1 MERLIADANR
11 VKEANGEMADLSI
24 DSFADVTEA
33 IHIIQTEM
41 GITGTTAKEAE
52 TTITGSLNMVKASW
66 ENLLV
71 GLADKNANI
80 EELIN
85 NLVDSVSTF
94 AGNLLPVVEQAL
106 LGVGTLIETLLPQIV
121 DRIPTIVNE
130 VLPKLLNSGVQIVT
144 TLINGIQ
151 QNLPQIMQSAIMII
165 QTLLEAF
172 ISLLPQITQMGVDIL
187 VQLTSGLA
195 QMLPTLIPIAI
206 DAIITIVETLIDNID
221 LIVDTRN

>member
-52 TTITGSLNMVKASW
+52 TTITGSLNMVKSSW

-71 GLADKNANI
+71 GMADKNANMA
-80 EELIN
+80 ELIN
-85 NLVDSVSTF
+85 QLVESVSTF

-121 DRIPTIVNE
+121 DRIPIIINE
-130 VLPKLLNSGVQIVT
+130 VLPKLLNSGIQIVT
-144 TLINGIQ
+144 TLTNGII
-151 QNLPQIMQSAIMII
+151 QNLGQLTQTAIQIII
-165 QTLLEAF
+165 QF
-172 ISLLPQITQMGVDIL
+172 VNSLT
-187 VQLTSGLA
+187 
-195 QMLPTLIPIAI
+195 QMLPTLIPVAV

-221 LIVDTRN
+221 LIVDARN

>member
-1 MERLIADANR
+1 MVGTKTEMERLIKDANR

-71 GLADKNANI
+71 GMADKNANMA
-80 EELIN
+80 ELIN
-85 NLVDSVSTF
+85 QLVESVSTF

-106 LGVGTLIETLLPQIV
+106 LGIGTLIETLLPQIV
-121 DRIPTIVNE
+121 DRIPIIINE
-130 VLPKLLNSGVQIVT
+130 VLPQLLNSGMQIVT
-144 TLINGIQ
+144 TLINRYY
-151 QNLPQIMQSAIMII
+151 SKS
-165 QTLLEAF
+165 TF
-172 ISLLPQITQMGVDIL
+172 IDTNSDSNYNSICKF
-187 VQLTSGLA
+187 
-195 QMLPTLIPIAI
+195 I
-206 DAIITIVETLIDNID
+206 DTNASNINSSRCRSYNNNS
-221 LIVDTRN
+221 RNINR